1 MPRQSGVDRAFRAH
15 VPAGVFLECESRMH
29 SGKQYNGHR
38 CSEYDLLYLI
48 KRLLRTLS
56 LILSSQVYD
65 EDTYQLIHG
74 FIGPNPVS

>member
-1 MPRQSGVDRAFRAH
+1 
-15 VPAGVFLECESRMH
+15 MH

-65 EDTYQLIHG
+65 EDTYQLIHD